1 MNLIFLQSFTFS
13 QTPLVVIGAGDSVYL
28 DVTVRNVGE
37 EAFDSQ
43 LIVDFHQGLEFEKV
57 EKILSVGIQA
67 MIVLG
72 PKLNEDTMVPNALTQ
87 GRQQGNSLEG
97 AKIPK
102 GPGGRAPRWESGGKA
117 DAIRVLNL

>member
-1 MNLIFLQSFTFS
+1 MQSAFVKKWYDKFFLVYIAFS

-67 MIVLG
+67 MIALCL
-72 PKLNEDTMVPNALTQ
+72 KLNEGIMVPMPIM
-87 GRQQGNSLEG
+87 S
-97 AKIPK
+97 
-102 GPGGRAPRWESGGKA
+102 
-117 DAIRVLNL
+117 